1 MLNFALYPP
10 YCKTRVMPS
19 KILTMKHFNAQQAKQ
34 IVDSL
39 YTDEL
44 HNILVDIKAK
54 SEQGETVLH
63 IYKPIKGKTVE
74 ALRDKGFKVTDQP
87 SIAIQKEGLY
97 YSIYWA

>member
-1 MLNFALYPP
+1 
-10 YCKTRVMPS
+10 MPS
-19 KILTMKHFNAQQAKQ
+19 KILIMKNFDAQQAKQ

-44 HNILVDIKAK
+44 HNILVDIKTKA
-54 SEQGETVLH
+54 EQGETILH
-63 IYKPIKGKTVE
+63 IYKPIKGKTVD

-87 SIAIQKEGLY
+87 SIAIQKDGLY